1 MNPSNRA
8 KLRRFSVIFF
18 WILFIALAVM
28 FFTNDFGI
36 VDIHKTSII
45 VAIGIDSTENEVQVT
60 AQLAVPKPS
69 QSGDNVDYTEVQG
82 SGETVADALNEI
94 NAKTGFYP
102 QLQFCKLVLLGDNCK
117 GKSIFQLMGCLYRK
131 NYSELTALVAMC
143 DGKASEFLS
152 MPTATSDMTTT
163 VIQRALADELEKSA
177 NVSSVNLKDIAL
189 ANFSRSKSCYMPFIE
204 ASVQGTSEE
213 GGNGDNVG
221 GDKPQIGEGGS
232 SGGSSGSGGGG
243 SSSGEG
249 GGGEGGGGS
258 SSGEGGSSGGSGGNQ
273 KPVEFT
279 ARKTAIFRNGKFA
292 GILNDQQAFALNVL
306 QYEIGHAVLP
316 CDTSE
321 YHYTL
326 GLGQNESGIDVKIV
340 DGIPEVTLKFSAYGQ
355 VVGLKKP
362 VEPKE
367 TTRDDKLSPEIIE
380 AANKAVEA
388 RFDSLIDVCR
398 QTDCDFL
405 GIKEQIF
412 KYHYRYFEDL
422 KDDALQKMQIKY
434 EVDIKSRN

>member
-1 MNPSNRA
+1 MNPSDRA

-69 QSGDNVDYTEVQG
+69 QSGDNVEYTEVQG

-102 QLQFCKLVLLGDNCK
+102 QLQFCKLILLGDSCK
-117 GKSIFQLMGCLYRK
+117 DKNIFQLMGCLYRK

-143 DGKASEFLS
+143 DGKASEILA
-152 MPTATSDMTTT
+152 MPTVTSDMTTT

-177 NVSSVNLKDIAL
+177 NVSSVNLKDVAL
-189 ANFSRSKSCYMPFIE
+189 GNFSRSTACYMPLIE
-204 ASVQGTSEE
+204 ANVQGTSEE
-213 GGNGDNVG
+213 GGNGDSVG
-221 GDKPQIGEGGS
+221 GDKPQ
-232 SGGSSGSGGGG
+232 SGDSGSENSGGG
-243 SSSGEG
+243 SSNGEG
-249 GGGEGGGGS
+249 GGSGGGEGGD
-258 SSGEGGSSGGSGGNQ
+258 SSGGSGSSGGEQ

-279 ARKTAIFRNGKFA
+279 ARKTAIFNNGRFA
-292 GILNDQQAFALNVL
+292 GILNDHQAFALNIL
-306 QYEIGHAVLP
+306 EYEIEHAVLP
-316 CDTSE
+316 CDTAE

-326 GLGQNESGIDVKIV
+326 GLGQNSSGIDVKIV

-367 TTRDDKLSPEIIE
+367 TTKDDKLSPEIIE
-380 AANKAVEA
+380 AANKTVEE
-388 RFDSLIDVCR
+388 RFASLIDVCR

-412 KYHYRYFEDL
+412 KFHYRYFEDL
-422 KDDALQKMQIKY
+422 KDDALQKMRVKY
-434 EVDIKSRN
+434 KVDIQSRN

>member
-1 MNPSNRA
+1 MNAVDRGR
-8 KLRRFSVIFF
+8 LRRSSVVFF
-18 WILFIALAVM
+18 WLIFLAFAFL

-69 QSGDNVDYTEVQG
+69 QSGDNVEYTEVQG

-94 NAKTGFYP
+94 NAKTGYYP

-117 GKSIFQLMGCLYRK
+117 DKNIFRIMGCLYRK

-143 DGKASEFLS
+143 KGKASETLA
-152 MPTATSDMTTT
+152 MPTVTSDMTTT
-163 VIQRALADELEKSA
+163 VIQRAISDEVERSA
-177 NVSSVNLKDIAL
+177 NVSSVNLKDIAV
-189 ANFSRSKSCYMPFIE
+189 ANFSKSAACYMPYIE
-204 ASVQGTSEE
+204 ANVQGTSEE
-213 GGNGDNVG
+213 GGNGDSVG
-221 GDKPQIGEGGS
+221 GDKPQSGNS
-232 SGGSSGSGGGG
+232 SGGESGESGG
-243 SSSGEG
+243 SSSGDG
-249 GGGEGGGGS
+249 GGSGGSEGGEGGGSGGQS
-258 SSGEGGSSGGSGGNQ
+258 SSEGEQ

-279 ARKTAIFRNGKFA
+279 AKRTAIFNNGMFA
-292 GILNDQQAFALNVL
+292 GFLDEHQAFALNIL
-306 QYEIGHAVLP
+306 KNQIRLAVLP

-326 GLGQNESGIDVKIV
+326 GLGKAKSGVDLKIV
-340 DGIPEVTLKFSAYGQ
+340 DGTPEVTIEFKAYAQITGI
-355 VVGLKKP
+355 KKP

-367 TTRDDKLSPEIIE
+367 TVNDDKLSPDVIE
-380 AANKAVEA
+380 AANAVVEERLA
-388 RFDSLIDVCR
+388 SLIEVCR

-412 KYHYRYFEDL
+412 KKNYRHFEDL
-422 KDDALQKMQIKY
+422 KDDALQKMKVNYKIN
-434 EVDIKSRN
+434 VRSRN